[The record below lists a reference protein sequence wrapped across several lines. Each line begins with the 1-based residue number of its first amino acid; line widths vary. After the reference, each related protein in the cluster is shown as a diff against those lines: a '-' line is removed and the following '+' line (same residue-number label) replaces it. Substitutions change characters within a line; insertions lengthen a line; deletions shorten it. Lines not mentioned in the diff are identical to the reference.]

1 MENKDAKN
9 IISFTT
15 EATPEISPEDRL
27 WLYWNRFKGGII
39 ACIAAA
45 ILGLIGMQSYHYLK
59 AARLKEVQGAFL
71 AACTNNERPLFITT
85 YPHSPLTGIACLE
98 EAQLLQDKGDMAGA
112 AHVFEQAFGPLKN
125 SPLLGRARLG
135 QALALALSHNT
146 AEAITCFESIAGDKT
161 LLDTFRAEAA
171 YQRALLAVQAEDN
184 EAAAHWVSQAM
195 EMPEAGLW
203 AHKAEML
210 RLVLPATGA

>member
-15 EATPEISPEDRL
+15 ETISEISPEDRL

-45 ILGLIGMQSYHYLK
+45 ILGLIGMQGYHYLQE
-59 AARLKEVQGAFL
+59 ARLKEVQRAFL
-71 AACTNNERPLFITT
+71 AACANNERPLFITT
-85 YPHSPLTGIACLE
+85 YPHAPLAGIACLE
-98 EAQLLQDKGDMAGA
+98 QAQILQDKGDIAGA
-112 AHVFEQAFGPLKN
+112 ARVFEQAFTPLKD

-135 QALALALSHNT
+135 QALALALNHNT
-146 AEAITCFESIAGDKT
+146 AEAITCFENIARDKA

-184 EAAAHWVSQAM
+184 ETAADWVTQAI

-210 RLVLPATGA
+210 RLVLPATGT